1 MPQAQKLF
9 SKTLLYPTD
18 TEECS
23 NEGLIPT
30 ENSFCFT
37 AENKSHSPAPGHGCP
52 GARVMVRMAWG
63 MCGPVLGEQR
73 LAVMGREAPP
83 LGWAWMRGSWGPQG
97 NRGAPA
103 PPASAP
109 TLAPKPLVAVGF
121 GFLVISRRSFLSWM
135 HNQFFW

>member
-18 TEECS
+18 TGECS

-30 ENSFCFT
+30 EKSFQFT
-37 AENKSHSPAPGHGCP
+37 DENKSHSPATGCWAPGHGCP
-52 GARVMVRMAWG
+52 GARFMVRMAWG

-97 NRGAPA
+97 NRGPPA
-103 PPASAP
+103 PPAFAP
-109 TLAPKPLVAVGF
+109 TLAPKPLGAAVGF
-121 GFLVISRRSFLSWM
+121 GFLVISRR
-135 HNQFFW
+135 